1 MPNYTAT
8 FTGETALIMHADD
21 VERADDLMAW
31 RKDPQ
36 NKKDSTAGDDRS
48 PAWTWFTYLYY
59 SGGKVAMPQENIMA
73 SIRYGGSKLIMKK
86 QETYAKVTQSGIM
99 VDMDYCEFIGPKGA
113 ISIDKMQGWVFDP
126 NVKFSDH
133 KKKAAEL
140 GIDLLV
146 KRATV
151 GTSKHVRVRPKFDG
165 WRVTVPLIVSDPAL
179 NIDVLTQ
186 ILNIAGQ
193 YAGIGDW
200 RPSSKKAG
208 PYGRFSVKLAKA

>member
-1 MPNYTAT
+1 MQRYVAT
-8 FTGETALIMHADD
+8 LTGETSLIMHADD
-21 VERADDLMAW
+21 VERADTLSAW

-48 PAWTWFTYLYY
+48 PAWTWFTYTYHD
-59 SGGKVAMPQENIMA
+59 GECIAMPQENIMA
-73 SIRYGGSKLIMKK
+73 AIRYGGSKLIMKK
-86 QETYAKVTQSGIM
+86 QETYAKVTQSGI
-99 VDMDYCEFIGPKGA
+99 VIESDFCDFVGPKGV
-113 ISIDKMQGWVFDP
+113 ISIDKILPWYETA
-126 NVKFSDH
+126 KFSDQ

-151 GTSKHVRVRPKFDG
+151 GTSKHVRVRPMFKG
-165 WRVTVPLIVSDPAL
+165 WQVKVPLTVIDPAL
-179 NIDVLTQ
+179 NADVLAQ
-186 ILNIAGQ
+186 VLDLAGKL
-193 YAGIGDW
+193 AGLGDW